1 MAKPQ
6 RQFWVL
12 VVETTEVQKH
22 GPYLDERVADE
33 EARRIVKD
41 IWKES
46 VKRLQEMRIMLMVM
60 YTAND
65 FRFEV
70 YEPGFILEMVK

>member
-12 VVETTEVQKH
+12 VVDTTEVEKH

-33 EARRIVKD
+33 EARSIVKE
-41 IWKES
+41 IWKKD
-46 VKRLQEMRIMLMVM
+46 VKRLQAIRVMLMVM
-60 YTAND
+60 YSAND

-70 YEPGFILEMVK
+70 YEPGFILDLVK